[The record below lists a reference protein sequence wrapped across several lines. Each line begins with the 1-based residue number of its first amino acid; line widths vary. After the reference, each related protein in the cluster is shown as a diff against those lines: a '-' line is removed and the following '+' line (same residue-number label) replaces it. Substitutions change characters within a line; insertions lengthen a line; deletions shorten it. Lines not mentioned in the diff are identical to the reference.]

1 MTREEAMRVIKG
13 LCAIA
18 IAGAVLMGGPVVAG
32 QIKIDCTKTIKNHS
46 YEVSCGQLASPIT
59 VEVDTKTRAINP
71 FWTLPRTA
79 SSNQK
84 LNINRSLPVKVRE
97 LIDTASE
104 KLGLDPALVRAV
116 AMTESSGNQGAV
128 SRVGAVGVMQ
138 LMPGTARGL
147 GVNPYDLEQNILGG
161 AMYLKRQ
168 LEKYQGNIQLALAA
182 YNAGPGAV
190 DKYRGVPPF
199 RETREYIARVIN
211 AMGRV

>member
-1 MTREEAMRVIKG
+1 MRVISI
-13 LCAIA
+13 LCGIA
-18 IAGAVLMGGPVVAG
+18 ISGAVLMGGPVVAG
-32 QIKIDCTKTIKNHS
+32 QTKIDCTNAIKTDSH
-46 YEVSCGQLASPIT
+46 EVSCGPLSRPVN
-59 VEVDTKTRAINP
+59 VEVDTKTRMINP

-84 LNINRSLPVKVRE
+84 LSINRSLPVKVRE

>member
-1 MTREEAMRVIKG
+1 MRLIQG
-13 LCAIA
+13 MCAIA
-18 IAGAVLMGGPVVAG
+18 IAGAVLMGGPIAAFG
-32 QIKIDCTKTIKNHS
+32 KTTIDCPKAIKAERH
-46 YEVSCGQLASPIT
+46 EVSCGQLVRPIN
-59 VEVDTKTRAINP
+59 VEVDIKTRTINP
-71 FWTLPRTA
+71 FWALPRTA

-84 LNINRSLPVKVRE
+84 LSINRSLPVKVRE
-97 LIDTASE
+97 LIDITSE
-104 KLGLDPALVRAV
+104 RLDLDPALARAV
-116 AMTESSGNQGAV
+116 AMTESGGNQGAM

-138 LMPGTARGL
+138 LMPGTARGM

-168 LEKYQGNIQLALAA
+168 LERYQGSIPLALAA

-199 RETREYIARVIN
+199 RETHGYIARVMN

>member
-1 MTREEAMRVIKG
+1 MNIKVFVV
-13 LCAIA
+13 IA
-18 IAGAVLMGGPVVAG
+18 IVGAVLMGGPVAVG
-32 QIKIDCTKTIKNHS
+32 QTTIDCTKAVKAEPH
-46 YEVSCGQLASPIT
+46 EVLCGQIARPIN
-59 VEVDTKTRAINP
+59 VDVDTKTRTINP

-84 LNINRSLPVKVRE
+84 PNINRSLPVKVRD
-97 LIDTASE
+97 LIDLTSE
-104 KLGLDPALVRAV
+104 KLDLDPALVRAV

-168 LEKYQGNIQLALAA
+168 LDKYQGNIQFALAA

-190 DKYRGVPPF
+190 DKYQGVPPF